1 MPFVWLHPRGRAGT
15 TTRSGIVPRIFA
27 RTHHAR
33 RTPWVAII
41 FTTLIALL
49 LLVGVGAE
57 GVGTFTNAT
66 VAFLLAIA
74 LVCWCGLTLRRDLV
88 SRAARATGSPATI
101 APDQYAALQ
110 AQLGAHPD
118 ATFAHHANLWNAA
131 HGTTLSQWN
140 LGRAIR
146 RLGWTRKKTLR
157 ATERDEAQRD
167 AFRPRVRFCATR
179 SLYRCS

>member
-1 MPFVWLHPRGRAGT
+1 MPFVWVRPRGRAGT

-41 FTTLIALL
+41 FTTLISLL

-88 SRAARATGSPATI
+88 SRAARATWSPPSRPTSMLRCRRNWARTLML
-101 APDQYAALQ
+101 PL
-110 AQLGAHPD
+110 P
-118 ATFAHHANLWNAA
+118 TMPTC
-131 HGTTLSQWN
+131 GT
-140 LGRAIR
+140 
-146 RLGWTRKKTLR
+146 
-157 ATERDEAQRD
+157 
-167 AFRPRVRFCATR
+167 PHMVPP
-179 SLYRCS
+179 